1 MAEICT
7 ELIQLLPKGIELLVT
22 GKRLV
27 AAVGNEDHIGCQLID
42 QLCHPGIA
50 FGGRIKDAP
59 AISPDSVASPPKI
72 AKFKICLREGRYQGR
87 FDKSQLPVAFKK
99 RVTQQHDP
107 LAVMQLPLRTCA
119 TGRLGRSKL
128 TSGAENQHKGCE
140 RKLP

>member
-27 AAVGNEDHIGCQLID
+27 AAVGNEDHIGCQLIN
-42 QLCHPGIA
+42 QLCHPSIA
-50 FGGRIKDAP
+50 FGGRIKDAS
-59 AISPDSVASPPKI
+59 AVGPDSVASPPKI

-87 FDKSQLPVAFKK
+87 FEKSQLPVAFKK

-107 LAVMQLPLRTCA
+107 LAVMQLPPMACS
-119 TGRLGRSKL
+119 TGRLGRSRL
-128 TSGAENQHKGCE
+128 AIGAENQRKDCE